1 MSRTEKDGVPLETPS
16 DGTIRTHTDRTV
28 HIHTYVYTY
37 VRNMYTRMLLIYYVN
52 VYKNAYCSVYL
63 GIRIIKGW
71 WRERSRC
78 MEGVRPATNKSIFPS
93 GTIEDMSRRR
103 QMARVP

>member
-1 MSRTEKDGVPLETPS
+1 MSRTEKDRVPLETPS
-16 DGTIRTHTDRTV
+16 DGTIHTHTQIIQYTYT
-28 HIHTYVYTY
+28 HTYTY
-37 VRNMYTRMLLIYYVN
+37 VRNMYTCMLLIYYVH
-52 VYKNAYCSVYL
+52 VYKNAYYSVYL

-78 MEGVRPATNKSIFPS
+78 VEGVRPATNKSIFPS